1 MRKPP
6 HRQITLI
13 INRAEGVVV
22 IYVNLCHILSHH
34 FLALTT
40 KRKSMIKL
48 KPEQKGTFKSRID
61 IFTHFEI
68 IQRDILREMT
78 SEAESKLRSCELLE
92 QSWVGKGHLGP
103 VFAFKLCQFV
113 SQTTFPTASQN
124 HRLFM
129 GKSREKGSKGMTSP
143 SDGWLFSKYPK
154 EGGGMSPMRVS
165 FK

>member
-1 MRKPP
+1 MAWYTVFMRKPP

-48 KPEQKGTFKSRID
+48 KPEQKGTFKSSID
-61 IFTHFEI
+61 IFTQFEI
-68 IQRDILREMT
+68 IQRDILREIT

-143 SDGWLFSKYPK
+143 SDGCLF
-154 EGGGMSPMRVS
+154 
-165 FK
+165 F